1 MTKSQLVA
9 AAAVRAGLPE
19 SQAARVLDAAEQLVL
34 EALQRGEKVTIA
46 GFGRFEMRSRGEK
59 TYVNPKTG
67 QQTRLAPVQAPG
79 FKPSDTMKRKL
90 GLK

>member
-1 MTKSQLVA
+1 MTRSQLVA
-9 AAAVRAGLPE
+9 AAAMRAGLPE
-19 SQAARVLDAAEQLVL
+19 SEVARALEAAEQLVL

-46 GFGRFEMRSRGEK
+46 GFGRFEMRPRAEK

-67 QQTRLAPVQAPG
+67 QQTRLACALAPG
-79 FKPSDTMKRKL
+79 FKPSDTMKRRL